1 MAFQRQRFEQLRTN
15 CYSSSFA
22 TLCERGGTQRHRQRD
37 PMANAP
43 SILYFGAISSAA
55 PSKAAEELV
64 PAAALERRVGSE
76 EDALPSARAARG
88 EAPKRRAHWDRTRLH
103 EDRWLAW
110 QLRQET
116 KLFEP
121 PQSMQSMR
129 RVGHGGRGGA
139 AFCRSPAS
147 SPQVLPSCR
156 SHSTSPQVAD
166 WHHQSCPDLHF
177 QLHWIRKW
185 RRPCVACRIFSVL

>member
-64 PAAALERRVGSE
+64 PAATLERRVGSE

-139 AFCRSPAS
+139 AFLSQPLNEPAGSRLAPPKLSRFAFPAS
-147 SPQVLPSCR
+147 LD
-156 SHSTSPQVAD
+156 PQVA
-166 WHHQSCPDLHF
+166 SSVCSMPDILSLVKEF
-177 QLHWIRKW
+177 
-185 RRPCVACRIFSVL
+185 